1 MKIDIDWFLVHFE
14 KGHVSYSH
22 GGYGCDYCP
31 LVVDPLSFAALTGF
45 IAFATYFFQ
54 VQIEMSMLM
63 MAKRKRRS
71 TDFLDL
77 ILNQGKQ
84 FSQLLSLMLMK
95 DNKSKP

>member
-1 MKIDIDWFLVHFE
+1 M
-14 KGHVSYSH
+14 
-22 GGYGCDYCP
+22 
-31 LVVDPLSFAALTGF
+31 VDPLSFAALTGF

-63 MAKRKRRS
+63 MAKRKKRS

-84 FSQLLSLMLMK
+84 FSQLLSLLLMK
-95 DNKSKP
+95 QGKKAFAHSAARLLKAKFKRLKCY